1 VVPVSFLL
9 LLLALPA
16 LFHWKV
22 VVVSINEITALLIKF
37 ISWFNWSSWTYL
49 DGINFKIE
57 DAFWLTAL
65 ITFISLALYK
75 RSFRQ
80 LKYSLVLFLFWQLSG
95 LIQDVRTRNKQ
106 LVVVYA
112 INKTSA
118 YAVKDAGNLFYSVS
132 DAAAFD
138 RYLKPH
144 AVALGNPHM
153 MERGFNC
160 VETGNSQVLF
170 LHQKGALPSADL
182 QQATYLVVSNNHILN
197 EEELK
202 LFRQLKAVVI
212 DHSVPRK
219 NREGME
225 KLCRKFGLLCYD
237 TRKLG
242 AFILSQ
248 DEIEN
253 WR

>member
-1 VVPVSFLL
+1 
-9 LLLALPA
+9 
-16 LFHWKV
+16 
-22 VVVSINEITALLIKF
+22 
-37 ISWFNWSSWTYL
+37 
-49 DGINFKIE
+49 
-57 DAFWLTAL
+57 
-65 ITFISLALYK
+65 
-75 RSFRQ
+75 
-80 LKYSLVLFLFWQLSG
+80 
-95 LIQDVRTRNKQ
+95 
-106 LVVVYA
+106 
-112 INKTSA
+112 
-118 YAVKDAGNLFYSVS
+118 DAGNLFYSVS

-170 LHQKGALPSADL
+170 LHQQGALPSADL
-182 QQATYLVVSNNHILN
+182 QQATYLVVSNHHILN